1 MASTSAARRPATS
14 APGDGSRTITVR
26 DSQPIPEGNNP
37 GGEAPNGILRL
48 RGGPRS
54 RPRVM
59 WDADVIDNEGCGKK
73 KSKICCIYH
82 KPRRFDESS
91 SESSGDESDSSCG
104 SNDSRKHAHKRPDK
118 AGDPNPGPNAY
129 EKSGSK
135 GKGKDPPSI
144 TRDDLI
150 QNSTIHVVTVTDTI
164 SPQFTTP
171 PKLSLYP
178 YLYLMSRFQ
187 AAINR
192 LRSGQ
197 SKFELVHRPNGSWP
211 GTNGPQISVL
221 DSSFNPPTNA
231 HAALG
236 LQSSQLSQ
244 SSGTKLLLL
253 LSISNVD
260 KVPKPGDAIPE
271 QRLEMMVALA
281 QKLGQDVAVG
291 AVNEPT
297 FVGKSE
303 ILREHCSDTGKPELT
318 FLMGWDTIVR
328 FFAPRYY
335 PSPSQMLSKLRTFF
349 NEEGSS
355 IVCARRGSHPDTE
368 EEDFLRSEYVQEFYD
383 AGKIKITD
391 LDQSVRDIS
400 STDVRKGTIETAER
414 YCPKEVVEIIKR
426 EQLYFW
432 N

>member
-135 GKGKDPPSI
+135 GKGK
-144 TRDDLI
+144 
-150 QNSTIHVVTVTDTI
+150 
-164 SPQFTTP
+164 
-171 PKLSLYP
+171 
-178 YLYLMSRFQ
+178 

-211 GTNGPQISVL
+211 GTNGPHISVL
-221 DSSFNPPTNA
+221 DSSFNPRPTRMPPWPLSRLSYPSHQA
-231 HAALG
+231 QAAAPSLHKQRG
-236 LQSSQLSQ
+236 QGSQ
-244 SSGTKLLLL
+244 TRRC
-253 LSISNVD
+253 D
-260 KVPKPGDAIPE
+260 PE

-368 EEDFLRSEYVQEFYD
+368 EEEFLRPR
-383 AGKIKITD
+383 KIKITD

-414 YCPKEVVEIIKR
+414 YCSKEVVEIIKR

>member
-135 GKGKDPPSI
+135 GKGK
-144 TRDDLI
+144 
-150 QNSTIHVVTVTDTI
+150 
-164 SPQFTTP
+164 
-171 PKLSLYP
+171 
-178 YLYLMSRFQ
+178 

-211 GTNGPQISVL
+211 GTNGPHISVL

-231 HAALG
+231 HAALAS
-236 LQSSQLSQ
+236 QPSQLSQ
-244 SSGTKLLLL
+244 SSGTRLLLL

-368 EEDFLRSEYVQEFYD
+368 EEEFLRSEYVQEFYD

-391 LDQSVRDIS
+391 LDQSVKDIS